1 MMKHVYCLSDEE
13 LLERY
18 AALHTGVIEP
28 HLVRKEQRRYWELV
42 RETVEADVL
51 VLGPRGKPRE
61 LTKRDG
67 GSWQPAEFAEQLRQ
81 HLQTFCPP
89 KKKPSRRRCAV
100 VDSDSDEPQEPR
112 GGTRFVSAEAEDADG
127 VEEESG
133 EEEDA
138 DDVDERGNLRG
149 FIVPDSEEEEEEE
162 DMDSEAASSPTRRRA
177 HAASED
183 AASPGAVIVGSRSR
197 AERDA
202 EGLANAINLL
212 TPPRGL

>member
-1 MMKHVYCLSDEE
+1 MMKHLYCLSDEE
-13 LLERY
+13 LLEHY
-18 AALHTGVIEP
+18 AALRTGVIEP

-42 RETVEADVL
+42 RETVEANVL

-67 GSWQPAEFAEQLRQ
+67 GSWLPAEFAEQLRQ
-81 HLQTFCPP
+81 HLQTLCPP
-89 KKKPSRRRCAV
+89 KKKPSHRRRVA
-100 VDSDSDEPQEPR
+100 VDSDSEEPQEPR
-112 GGTRFVSAEAEDADG
+112 GGTRFVSTEAEDADG

-133 EEEDA
+133 EEEDG
-138 DDVDERGNLRG
+138 DDIDERGNLRG
-149 FIVPDSEEEEEEE
+149 FVVPDSEEEEEE
-162 DMDSEAASSPTRRRA
+162 DMDSEPASSPVRRRA
-177 HAASED
+177 HATSED
-183 AASPGAVIVGSRSR
+183 AASPGAVIVGYRSR